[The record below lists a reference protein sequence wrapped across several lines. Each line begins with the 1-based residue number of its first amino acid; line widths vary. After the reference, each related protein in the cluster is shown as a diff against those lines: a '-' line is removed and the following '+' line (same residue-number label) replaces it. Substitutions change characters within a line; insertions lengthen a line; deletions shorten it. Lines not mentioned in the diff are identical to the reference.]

1 MPDRDRSR
9 IGWWSLG
16 IAAVAISL
24 LPLAAWP
31 NIPIAPSQHVL
42 MGPPRVKEISPWK
55 ERPILI
61 ARDPF
66 VPDPTRLA
74 HVLAGRHAK
83 KGLAAAVRLKAIALG
98 RLPQALIEVNGATR
112 IVSPGDAIGP
122 FRVRAVTA
130 KGVELTNG
138 SIVILSL

>member
-1 MPDRDRSR
+1 MPDRNRSL
-9 IGWWSLG
+9 IGFWSLG
-16 IAAVAISL
+16 IGAAAISL
-24 LPLAAWP
+24 LPLVAWP

-42 MGPPRVKEISPWK
+42 MGPERLKEISPWK

-66 VPDPTRLA
+66 VPDAPHLT
-74 HVLAGRHAK
+74 HVLAGRGAK

-98 RLPQALIEVNGATR
+98 RLPQALIEVDGATR
-112 IVSPGDAIGP
+112 IVSPGDTIGP